1 MTRYRHDENTVRQL
15 KALGQAFREAR
26 KRAGLTQEV
35 VADRSGVNASTVH
48 QIEKG
53 AVNPGYDVMVA
64 IAKAMDLQLTPILL
78 RAGELAGE
86 DG

>member
-1 MTRYRHDENTVRQL
+1 VTRYRHDENTVRQL

-26 KRAGLTQEV
+26 KGVGLTQEV
-35 VADRSGVNASTVH
+35 VADRSGVSASTVC

-53 AVNPGYDVMVA
+53 TVNPGYDVMVA
-64 IAKAMDLQLTPILL
+64 IARAMDLPLTPILL
-78 RAGELAGE
+78 RAGELARE

>member
-1 MTRYRHDENTVRQL
+1 VTRYRYDENTVRQL

-26 KRAGLTQEV
+26 KGAGLTQEV
-35 VADRSGVNASTVH
+35 VADRSGVSASTVH

-64 IAKAMDLQLTPILL
+64 IAKAMDLPLTPILL
-78 RAGELAGE
+78 RAGELARE